1 MSLRCAINL
10 CRFRERVIYLS
21 SYYVEWRMQV
31 SKGQRHCVTHTHNVP
46 HSLHVIHQ
54 THPANLAVY
63 LSCNFSHLTLWC
75 VSAAAALHRCQVA
88 TSSAEKLSQ
97 ASEVAVHIAA
107 TWGWLKK
114 CLVFFHIESH
124 IKCETMQQNLV
135 WKTWKTHCSLKAISP
150 FIQQLYFFGG
160 ILDEWI
166 SHDHMFEPL
175 NGDISKVLRPFGVLF
190 MECEVQPIQDDFCI
204 LVALELRTPSS
215 FPNMATSNSKKKEK
229 KNNIVYSTNRA
240 LKCRAQNQ

>member
-10 CRFRERVIYLS
+10 CRFKERVIYVS

-31 SKGQRHCVTHTHNVP
+31 SKGRRHCVTHTHTHNVP
-46 HSLHVIHQ
+46 HSLHVIQQ

-135 WKTWKTHCSLKAISP
+135 WKTHCSLKAISP

-166 SHDHMFEPL
+166 S
-175 NGDISKVLRPFGVLF
+175 ISWPHVWTTERGHLQSTEAFWSTFYGVWGSAYPRWFLY
-190 MECEVQPIQDDFCI
+190 
-204 LVALELRTPSS
+204 LSSLRT
-215 FPNMATSNSKKKEK
+215 
-229 KNNIVYSTNRA
+229 
-240 LKCRAQNQ
+240 

>member
-10 CRFRERVIYLS
+10 CRFKERVIYLS

-31 SKGQRHCVTHTHNVP
+31 SKGRRHCVTHTHTHNVP

-114 CLVFFHIESH
+114 CFFFFFHIESH

-135 WKTWKTHCSLKAISP
+135 WKTWKTHCSFKAISP

-175 NGDISKVLRPFGVLF
+175 KGDISKVLRPFGVLF

-204 LVALELRTPSS
+204 LVANHTLELHPLFQIWPLLTP
-215 FPNMATSNSKKKEK
+215 KKRKEK
-229 KNNIVYSTNRA
+229 QYSI
-240 LKCRAQNQ
+240 CHQ